1 MSWEALDL
9 ALALHAAPARATE
22 LRARPLPDGMRNLL
36 RVALGREEAIAE
48 ASAATGQAG
57 AHLVEAALFFVE
69 QQLLARECEHDPW
82 RVLGAAPGT
91 DEAGLRAHHHLLV
104 RLVHPD
110 RNDDWP
116 SAYAE
121 RVNRAWR
128 QLRVA
133 EGRELAM
140 SPAAAHVDSGRGIT
154 GEAWDAR
161 QARPLH
167 CEPAPAPFPVR
178 APSQRI
184 WMRAAILAGVIV
196 SAAVAWQQW
205 PAPEALVDGAATV
218 PAADLATDPEPTNTI
233 ADLPEALVAIDALLP
248 PAPPPFLDKVTADA
262 TVEPSPASTATIR
275 NEAAVAATVAR
286 PRPAPPRTATTT
298 VAVTPE
304 PAPAAATLVVGAST
318 ASETAADAVPPAAPA
333 PAVISDLP
341 LPPSDR
347 EALALLDRHA
357 LLYAEGDL
365 SGILA
370 LYAREVHNDHRL
382 LAPIAAGYARVFD
395 DTARRSIELDA
406 LKWQR
411 HEDRITG
418 HARYKLNQQP
428 RGGLWRRAERGRVD
442 FELVRDGDTSRFLR
456 FTSIADHGS

>member
-1 MSWEALDL
+1 M
-9 ALALHAAPARATE
+9 
-22 LRARPLPDGMRNLL
+22 
-36 RVALGREEAIAE
+36 
-48 ASAATGQAG
+48 
-57 AHLVEAALFFVE
+57 
-69 QQLLARECEHDPW
+69 
-82 RVLGAAPGT
+82 PG
-91 DEAGLRAHHHLLV
+91 
-104 RLVHPD
+104 
-110 RNDDWP
+110 
-116 SAYAE
+116 
-121 RVNRAWR
+121 
-128 QLRVA
+128 
-133 EGRELAM
+133 
-140 SPAAAHVDSGRGIT
+140 
-154 GEAWDAR
+154 
-161 QARPLH
+161 
-167 CEPAPAPFPVR
+167 
-178 APSQRI
+178 
-184 WMRAAILAGVIV
+184 GV
-196 SAAVAWQQW
+196 
-205 PAPEALVDGAATV
+205 
-218 PAADLATDPEPTNTI
+218 
-233 ADLPEALVAIDALLP
+233 
-248 PAPPPFLDKVTADA
+248 K
-262 TVEPSPASTATIR
+262 
-275 NEAAVAATVAR
+275 AATVAR

-333 PAVISDLP
+333 HVVISALP

>member
-22 LRARPLPDGMRNLL
+22 LRARPLPDGIRNLL

-48 ASAATGQAG
+48 ASAATGQAP
-57 AHLVEAALFFVE
+57 AHLVEAALFYVE

-82 RVLGAAPGT
+82 RVLGAVPGT

-104 RLVHPD
+104 RMVHPD

-133 EGRELAM
+133 EGRELAT
-140 SPAAAHVDSGRGIT
+140 SPVAVGSGRSIS

-161 QARPLH
+161 QARPLQR
-167 CEPAPAPFPVR
+167 EPAPAPLPAR
-178 APSQRI
+178 APTQRV
-184 WMRAAILAGVIV
+184 WMRAAILAGAIV
-196 SAAVAWQQW
+196 GTAVAWQYW
-205 PAPEALVDGAATV
+205 PAPEARGDAAATP
-218 PAADLATDPEPTNTI
+218 PAGNLATDPEPTN
-233 ADLPEALVAIDALLP
+233 AVAKLSEAPVAIDALLA
-248 PAPPPFLDKVTADA
+248 PAPPPFLDDATADTAAEPSVAHYEAAMAPAVTA
-262 TVEPSPASTATIR
+262 PP
-275 NEAAVAATVAR
+275 
-286 PRPAPPRTATTT
+286 PAPPRAPATT
-298 VAVTPE
+298 VAVTSDPAPVAVTLAGSVSAADE
-304 PAPAAATLVVGAST
+304 AAANAVPSPAPAATSA
-318 ASETAADAVPPAAPA
+318 PP
-333 PAVISDLP
+333 
-341 LPPSDR
+341 PPSDR
-347 EALALLDRHA
+347 EALALLDRYA

-370 LYAREVHNDHRL
+370 LYARQVHNDHRQ

-395 DTARRSIELDA
+395 DTARRSIELEA

-418 HARYKLNQQP
+418 HARYKLSQQP

-442 FELVRDGDTSRFLR
+442 FELVRDGDASRFLR
-456 FTSIADHGS
+456 FTSIADSGS